1 MKHLSKLMCA
11 MLFLLSFSIANA
23 QDKNNPWAFGIGT
36 NAVDFYP
43 VGEPAPQGDFFDEF
57 FNAND
62 HWNILPAPTV
72 LTVGYYVGDGFTFTA
87 GGSLNTIDKIG
98 SNVDPITGAETV
110 NRVDDLTYFAV
121 DGLISY
127 SFGEALKWSKVD
139 PYLGV
144 GGGYTWVDDIGAGTL
159 NGSLGIKYWFND
171 NFGVNVQ
178 TTYKHS
184 FEDFLL
190 THFQHTAGILIKFG
204 GKDTDGDGIYD
215 HEDAC
220 PEVPGLAQ
228 FNGCPDSDGD
238 GIQDSEDECPYE
250 AGLAEFNGCPDTDGD
265 GVPDKDD
272 KCPTVPGLKE
282 FDGCPDTDGDGVP
295 DNLDKC
301 PTVAGPKA
309 NDGCPWPDRDG
320 DGVPDKDDQC
330 PDIAG
335 PASNN
340 GCPVVTEEVKKTLND
355 YAKTILFDTG
365 KSSIQKESEKVLNDI
380 VKILNEYPNAKF
392 RVEGHTDSVGSDAN
406 NMTLSKA
413 RAASVMQ
420 YLIEHGVGSSRLS
433 SEGFGEDKPI
443 ASNNTKAGRAV
454 NRRVEINLDN

>member
-1 MKHLSKLMCA
+1 MKHLSNLLFA

-23 QDKNNPWAFGIGT
+23 QDKNNPWVFGIGT

-43 VGEPAPQGDFFDEF
+43 VGEPAPQGSFLDEF

-72 LTVGYYVGDGFTFTA
+72 LTVGYYVGDGFTFTL
-87 GGSLNTIDKIG
+87 GGSLNTIDRIG

-110 NRVDDLTYFAV
+110 NTADDLTYFAV

-127 SFGEALKWSKVD
+127 NFGELLNWSKVN
-139 PYLGV
+139 PYVGA
-144 GGGYTWVDDIGAGTL
+144 GGGYTWVDEIGAGTL
-159 NGSLGIKYWFND
+159 NGSVGIKYWFND

-178 TTYKHS
+178 STYKYS

-204 GKDTDGDGIYD
+204 GKDSDGDGVYD
-215 HEDAC
+215 KDDAC

-238 GIQDSEDECPYE
+238 GITDAEDACPYE
-250 AGLAEFNGCPDTDGD
+250 AGLAEFNGCPDSDGD
-265 GVPDKDD
+265 GIPDKDD
-272 KCPTVPGLKE
+272 KCPTVAGLKALGGCPDADGDGIADGD
-282 FDGCPDTDGDGVP
+282 DGCP
-295 DNLDKC
+295 NQ
-301 PTVAGPKA
+301 AGPKE
-309 NDGCPWPDRDG
+309 NNGCPWPDRDG
-320 DGVPDKDDQC
+320 DGVLDKDDQC
-330 PDIAG
+330 PDVAG

-340 GCPVVTEEVKKTLND
+340 GCPEVTDEVKKTLNE

-380 VKILNEYPNAKF
+380 VAILNEYPTAKF
-392 RVEGHTDSVGSDAN
+392 RVEGHTDSVGSNAN
-406 NMTLSKA
+406 NLKLSKE
-413 RAASVMQ
+413 RAASVMK
-420 YLIEHGVGSSRLS
+420 YLIENGVGSSRLS

-443 ASNNTKAGRAV
+443 ASNNTKDGRAV
-454 NRRVEINLDN
+454 NRRVEINLIN